1 VILIAYDGSDDAK
14 AAVEATGRLMGGQAA
29 VVLTVWEPFAM
40 ILSHLPVSMGSI
52 GGYGDIGE
60 VDAASRAGAQSQ
72 AEEGAQLAQEQ
83 GLRGKA
89 RAVARVGSVADA
101 ILNESDRI
109 DAGAIIM
116 GTRGLGGL
124 GTVLLG
130 SVSHAVVQHA
140 DRPVMVVPSPGKAS
154 RRAEARGTV
163 KSQ

>member
-29 VVLTVWEPFAM
+29 VVLTVWDPFAM
-40 ILSHLPVSMGSI
+40 ILSHLPVSM
-52 GGYGDIGE
+52 
-60 VDAASRAGAQSQ
+60 
-72 AEEGAQLAQEQ
+72 
-83 GLRGKA
+83 RGKA

-163 KSQ
+163 KSR